1 VGITSYDTLHELF
14 QHVADV
20 APCPMLIIDATD
32 DPQQIVYAN
41 PAFTRLSGCGPEEL
55 TGIGWTSLFSASDAK
70 SSVEDFHA
78 ALRSGNDAQAV
89 LCARH
94 KSGAPL
100 WLDVRSS
107 PLRSG
112 DDLPTHHLAVI
123 HDLTEERRARAELEY
138 RAYHDALTGLA
149 NRYLLEDRFEQI
161 AAHAR
166 RHGGFV
172 VVALIDMNDFKLV
185 NDHLGHAAGD
195 EVLKCLAA
203 RLAASVRAE
212 DTVARLGGDEF
223 VLLLQE
229 IEGLDRT
236 AQVMARVTES
246 LARPIP
252 VQGHEVAL
260 TGCTG
265 VSRFPADGTT
275 LDALLSKADWA
286 LYKAKGALPDAQ
298 GRWLRLIPLK
308 R

>member
-1 VGITSYDTLHELF
+1 MRITSDETLRELL
-14 QHVADV
+14 QHVTHV
-20 APCPMLIIDATD
+20 TPCPMLILDATH
-32 DPQQIVYAN
+32 PQTVVYVN
-41 PAFTRLSGCGPEEL
+41 PAFTQLSGYGCEEL
-55 TGIGWTSLFSASDAK
+55 GGVAWMEEIR
-70 SSVEDFHA
+70 A
-78 ALRSGNDAQAV
+78 AIRSGADSRTLV
-89 LCARH
+89 CAHH
-94 KSGAPL
+94 KAGAPL
-100 WLDVRSS
+100 WLEITSR
-107 PLRSG
+107 PIRSG
-112 DDLPTHHLAVI
+112 AAAISHHLAMV
-123 HDLTEERRARAELEY
+123 HDLTEERRAREELEY

-149 NRYLLEDRFEQI
+149 NRYLLQDRFEQI

-195 EVLKCLAA
+195 EVLKILAA
-203 RLAASVRAE
+203 RLTASVRAE

-229 IEGLDRT
+229 IEGLDRS

-246 LARPIP
+246 LTQPIP
-252 VQGHEVAL
+252 VQGHEVEL

-286 LYKAKGALPDAQ
+286 LYKAKGTQSEPQ
-298 GRWLRLIPLK
+298 GRWLRLVPLK

>member
-1 VGITSYDTLHELF
+1 VVITGDETLRELL
-14 QHVADV
+14 QHVTHV
-20 APCPMLIIDATD
+20 TPCPMLILDATH
-32 DPQQIVYAN
+32 PQTVVYVN
-41 PAFTRLSGCGPEEL
+41 PAFTQLSGYAREEL
-55 TGIGWTSLFSASDAK
+55 AGVAWMEEIR
-70 SSVEDFHA
+70 A
-78 ALRSGNDAQAV
+78 AIRSGADSPTVVCAQ
-89 LCARH
+89 H
-94 KSGAPL
+94 KDGAPL
-100 WLDVRSS
+100 WLDLTSRA
-107 PLRSG
+107 LRSG
-112 DDLPTHHLAVI
+112 TAAITHHLAMV
-123 HDLTEERRARAELEY
+123 HDLTAERRAREELEY

-149 NRYLLEDRFEQI
+149 NRYLLQDRFEQI

-195 EVLKCLAA
+195 EVLKILAA
-203 RLAASVRAE
+203 RLSASVRAE

-229 IEGLDRT
+229 IEGLDRS

-246 LARPIP
+246 LTQPIP
-252 VQGHEVAL
+252 VQGHEVEL

-286 LYKAKGALPDAQ
+286 LYKAKGIQSEPQ
-298 GRWLRLIPLK
+298 GRWLRLVPLK